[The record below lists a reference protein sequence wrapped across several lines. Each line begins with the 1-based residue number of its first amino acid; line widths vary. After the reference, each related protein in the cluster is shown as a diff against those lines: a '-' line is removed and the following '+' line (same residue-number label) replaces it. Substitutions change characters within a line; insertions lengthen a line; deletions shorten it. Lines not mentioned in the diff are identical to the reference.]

1 MKKIILILIASP
13 FLQGCN
19 QQTGRYQIVVGTY
32 DEVVTTEGLPVVRN
46 NSSNI
51 SSSEQNHGV
60 FKIDT
65 QTGQT
70 WIYKDALDIKTNGA
84 TEEEGWR
91 EINGLTTNYV
101 SLTHS

>member
-1 MKKIILILIASP
+1 MKKLVAVLFAVPI
-13 FLQGCN
+13 LQGCN
-19 QQTGRYQIVVGTY
+19 QQIGRYQIVVGTY
-32 DEVVTTEGLPVVRN
+32 DEVVTTEGAQVVQ
-46 NSSNI
+46 NSTDGV

-91 EINGLTTNYV
+91 EIKGLSTNYIRPAAD
-101 SLTHS
+101 